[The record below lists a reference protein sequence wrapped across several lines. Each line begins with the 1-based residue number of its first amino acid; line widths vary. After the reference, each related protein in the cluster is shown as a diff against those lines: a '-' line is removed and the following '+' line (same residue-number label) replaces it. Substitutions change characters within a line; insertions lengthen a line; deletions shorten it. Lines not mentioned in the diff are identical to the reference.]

1 MAHHGRLMPRIEW
14 IDHAK
19 GICILLVVML
29 YGIGFAETPGSRDGW
44 VHAVEA
50 FARPFRMPDFF
61 LVSGLLLAR
70 TLGRDWR
77 TYLDRKVVHFAY
89 FYVLWL
95 TLLVG
100 FESRWIA
107 EESGWRAAGAFYLES
122 FVNPYSMLW
131 FIYLL
136 PVFFVVTKLVHRVPA
151 VLVWLVAAALQV
163 LQPDTGVKVLDKFTA
178 YFVFFYSGYLFAPQV
193 FRLAE
198 LAVRHP
204 YRAVAVLAGWAVL
217 NAALTASGDAF
228 LPGVSLAAG
237 LVGAAAVVCVAAL
250 ACRIRAFGALGY
262 CGRHSIAIYLAF
274 LIPMAVTH
282 ELATRAG
289 MADVN
294 ALALAATAGGVAGAL
309 ILERLVRDTR
319 LAFLFKRPRFLTL
332 KDDGFVRQLVAVA
345 RALRIVPR

>member
-1 MAHHGRLMPRIEW
+1 MARIEW

-19 GICILLVVML
+19 GMCIILVVML
-29 YGIGFAETPGSRDGW
+29 YGIGLADGPDGNVGW

-70 TLGRDWR
+70 TIGRDWR
-77 TYLDRKVVHFAY
+77 TYLDRKVLHFAY

-95 TLLVG
+95 TILVA

-107 EESGWRAAGAFYLES
+107 EDAGWRGVAAFYAES

-136 PVFFVVTKLVHRVPA
+136 PVFFVVTKLVRRMPA
-151 VLVWLVAAALQV
+151 PLVWLAAAALQV
-163 LQPDTGVKVLDKFTA
+163 AQPDTGVKVIEKFTA
-178 YFVFFYSGYLFAPQV
+178 YYVFFYSGYVLAPHV
-193 FRLAE
+193 FRLAA
-198 LAVRHP
+198 LAATHRL
-204 YRAVAVLAGWAVL
+204 RAVAVLALWAL
-217 NAALTASGDAF
+217 CNALLTATGAAF
-228 LPGVSLAAG
+228 LPFVSLVAG
-237 LVGAAAVVCVAAL
+237 LVGAAAVVAVAAL
-250 ACRIRAFGALGY
+250 VCRMRAFAPLGY
-262 CGRHSIAIYLAF
+262 CGRHTIAIYLAF

-289 MADVN
+289 VADIN

-309 ILERLVRDTR
+309 LLERLVRGTR
-319 LAFLFKRPRFLTL
+319 LAFLFQRPKFFTL
-332 KDDGFVRQLVAVA
+332 EDDGFVRQLVAVA